1 MPTKYGIF
9 VICHNDQWNGLSKIA
24 QRSEQLT
31 CNQFGNNGMGI
42 ELLLFFFKEHIH
54 SGDAFT

>member
-1 MPTKYGIF
+1 MVFLSF
-9 VICHNDQWNGLSKIA
+9 VTTINEMVYPKIA